1 MIIRKAAVRLTA
13 VALSVVTVVTPAL
26 AASGTV
32 NAGGSVLNVRS
43 QGTTSS
49 SVITKLSSGKQVELL
64 GKTENNWYKIQVDGI
79 TGFVSG
85 DYLEVAAA
93 DAAALPTVQNP
104 FYVSVT
110 ASSLNVRSGPGTD
123 TSKVGSL
130 KKGTV
135 VKVLETVNG
144 WYRLDNGYISSQYAV
159 KCGDPAVST
168 ISAATSSSS
177 SSALGQQIADLA
189 KKYVGYPYVHGGSSP
204 KGFDC
209 SGFTSYIYRQF
220 GINIARTVKGQ
231 LNNGRKVSRSEVKPG
246 DILIYDTH
254 GKGASHAC
262 LYIGNGNFV
271 HASTP
276 KSGVKINNMNQ
287 NYYKNRLVAC
297 VRIVN

>member
-13 VALSVVTVVTPAL
+13 VMLSVVTVVTPTL

-32 NAGGSVLNVRS
+32 AAGSSVLNVRS
-43 QGTTSS
+43 EGTTSS
-49 SVITKLSSGKQVELL
+49 TVLTKLSTGKQVELL
-64 GKTENNWYKIQVDGI
+64 GRTENNWYQISVDGI

-85 DYLEVAAA
+85 EYLDVSEA
-93 DAAALPTVQNP
+93 DAAALPAIQDP

-110 ASSLNVRSGPGTD
+110 ASSLNIRSGAGTG

-130 KKGTV
+130 PKGSV
-135 VKVLETVNG
+135 VKVLETVDG
-144 WYRLDNGYISSQYAV
+144 WYRLENGYISAEYAV
-159 KCGDPAVST
+159 KCDAP
-168 ISAATSSSS
+168 SATAATRATSSSGI
-177 SSALGQQIADLA
+177 GQQIADLA

-209 SGFTSYIYRQF
+209 SGFTSYLYRQF
-220 GINIARTVKGQ
+220 GITIARTVKGQ
-231 LNNGRKVSRSEVKPG
+231 LNNGRKVSRSEVQPG

-254 GKGASHAC
+254 GAGASHAC

-297 VRIVN
+297 IRIVD